1 MENSNIVVGLDIG
14 TTKIACIVGR
24 KDAHGKIEILG
35 IGRSESL
42 GVSRGVVANIDKT
55 VEAIKNAVAE
65 AEQKTGIKINYVN
78 VGIAGQHI
86 KSLQHRGIY
95 MRDSLDEEISKEDV
109 RNLIRDMY
117 KLQMLPGEEII
128 HVLPQE
134 YIVDNEQGIK
144 EPVGMSG
151 IRLEANFHI
160 ITGQIAA
167 AKNIHRCAY
176 KAGLTVTELVLEPLA
191 SAAAVLTEEEKE
203 AGVVLVDIG
212 GGTTDIAIF
221 QDKIIR
227 HTAVIPFGGNIITE
241 DIKEGCT
248 IIKHQAELLKVKF
261 GSALA
266 SEAKDNEI
274 VSIPGLRGREPREI
288 SMKNLANIIQAR
300 MEEIIEHIYY
310 EIRSSGYEKKLIGGI
325 VLTGGG
331 SSLRHLPQLVEYI
344 TGMDVRIGYPNEH
357 LSSNNTEDVTSPIFS
372 TGVGL
377 VMKGFDF
384 MEDLSA
390 KGLTLDDWAEGRE
403 GTPRPKPK
411 PQPIPMESK
420 ESKDAKREEVI
431 IEPESTSE
439 QIAQEVAEE
448 KGREGG
454 GFFSNLTNMRQ
465 KIERWLN
472 EGVD

>member
-1 MENSNIVVGLDIG
+1 MENSDIVVGLDIG
-14 TTKIACIVGR
+14 TTKIACIVGKR
-24 KDAHGKIEILG
+24 DEHGKIEILG
-35 IGRSESL
+35 IGKSESL

-55 VEAIKNAVAE
+55 VQAIQTAVEEAKN
-65 AEQKTGIKINYVN
+65 KTGIDIKYVN

-86 KSLQHRGIY
+86 KSLQNRGIY

-128 HVLPQE
+128 HVLPQD
-134 YIVDNEQGIK
+134 YIVDNEPGIK

-176 KAGLTVTELVLEPLA
+176 KAGLAVTELVLEPLA
-191 SAAAVLTEEEKE
+191 SAAAVLSEEEKE
-203 AGVVLVDIG
+203 AGVALVDIG

-266 SEAKDNEI
+266 TEAKDNEI

-288 SMKNLANIIQAR
+288 SLKNLASIIQAR
-300 MEEIIEHIYY
+300 MEEIIEHVYY
-310 EIRSSGYEKKLIGGI
+310 EIKNSGYEKKLIGGI
-325 VLTGGG
+325 VVTGGG
-331 SSLRHLPQLVEYI
+331 SNLRHLPQLMEYI
-344 TGMDVRIGYPNEH
+344 TGMDVRVGYPNEH
-357 LSSNNTEDVTSPIFS
+357 LAPGNPEDVTSPIFS

-377 VMKGFDF
+377 VMKGLEFKD
-384 MEDLSA
+384 ELAA
-390 KGLTLDDWAEGRE
+390 KGLTIDDWAEGRE
-403 GTPRPKPK
+403 PSTAPKTK
-411 PQPIPMESK
+411 ATAK
-420 ESKDAKREEVI
+420 EEEV
-431 IEPESTSE
+431 EEE
-439 QIAQEVAEE
+439 QISEAEEVAREVAEE
-448 KGREGG
+448 KSGSSPFGGLRNLGR
-454 GFFSNLTNMRQ
+454 
-465 KIERWLN
+465 KIEKWMN
-472 EGVD
+472 EGID